1 MTRYAILDFES
12 NGLAPERGG
21 RVLEA
26 AVVLVQ
32 DGAIAASWQSL
43 MNPGVPV
50 PPFVTTLTGIT
61 ASMVREAPPPAA
73 VLSEMLAF
81 IGDATL
87 VAHHASSDRQLWSHE
102 LALAGLQGP
111 DDFICTLRLAR
122 RLYPWARDHRLGT
135 LVTLH
140 QIPVPGLHQRAHA
153 EALLTAQLFLRM
165 NADLA
170 ELYPG
175 EFGEEGFL
183 ARYQKTGKAKAK
195 SVTASAGRA

>member
-1 MTRYAILDFES
+1 MTRYAILDFET
-12 NGLAPERGG
+12 NGLSPERGG

-32 DGAIAASWQSL
+32 GGAISGSWHSL

-50 PPFVTTLTGIT
+50 PPFVITLTGIS
-61 ASMVREAPPPAA
+61 ASMVRAAPPSAA
-73 VLSEMLAF
+73 VLNEMLAF

-87 VAHHASSDRQLWSHE
+87 VAHNASTDRQLWCHE

-111 DDFICTLRLAR
+111 EDFICTLRLAR
-122 RLYPWARDHRLGT
+122 RLYPWATDHRLGA
-135 LVTLH
+135 LAALH
-140 QIPVPGLHQRAHA
+140 QIPVQGQHQRAHS

-170 ELYPG
+170 GLYPG
-175 EFGEEGFL
+175 ESGGESFL
-183 ARYQKTGKAKAK
+183 ARYQKTGRAKAKA
-195 SVTASAGRA
+195 VPAQ